1 MLRWRVGRKP
11 SKDTLLDLSFHL
23 THFLSLVKIAICRL
37 PFPFLR
43 LNIAIYMYSE
53 HCVIENS
60 FIFLVLMRDVKM
72 SDSLF
77 LSQKLRGRMSMQ
89 MVPSTQVA
97 EEAEAI
103 ARAL

>member
-1 MLRWRVGRKP
+1 M
-11 SKDTLLDLSFHL
+11 
-23 THFLSLVKIAICRL
+23 VKIAICRL
-37 PFPFLR
+37 PFLFSR

-53 HCVIENS
+53 YYHVIENS
-60 FIFLVLMRDVKM
+60 FIFLVLTRDVKM

-89 MVPSTQVA
+89 MVPSTKVA